1 MILQSADAAT
11 VCANTRWCVHT
22 LTQTLR
28 LEEKKK
34 PGPSL
39 KQQQHP
45 RRLVFFMSGEAE
57 LMFNSFML
65 EGKLVEHSAAQLLSV
80 KAARFK

>member
-1 MILQSADAAT
+1 MLQL
-11 VCANTRWCVHT
+11 CVQTHAGAFAHSHRHT
-22 LTQTLR
+22 HR
-28 LEEKKK
+28 K
-34 PGPSL
+34 GPSL

-65 EGKLVEHSAAQLLSV
+65 EGKLVERSAAQLLSV